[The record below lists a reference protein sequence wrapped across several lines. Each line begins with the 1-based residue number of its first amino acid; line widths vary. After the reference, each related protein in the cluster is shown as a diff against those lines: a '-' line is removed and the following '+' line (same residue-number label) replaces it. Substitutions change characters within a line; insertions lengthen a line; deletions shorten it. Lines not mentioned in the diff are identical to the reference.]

1 MPVKR
6 PVFLAV
12 SMLCGI
18 TAIGPALADHSKV
31 VVAEATYVMGDS
43 DTIAAAEEH
52 ALLRAKRQAI
62 EEAGVYLEA
71 TSEDVETHAGGRT
84 SHLNSLGIR
93 TLAAAV
99 TETDILEK
107 RRSFEGDRLVF
118 YVKIKA
124 KVHLDWLTEAIKRMK
139 ADEQLAEHHRQLAA
153 ENSHLKAELERL
165 RRQSPGGAAEGSSS
179 ARLRRNR
186 GAAERLTRTAVQARS
201 LPAKVESTTRAI
213 EEDDSYVDAYV
224 VRGQTFLRI
233 AAPAAAGKTL
243 RAEEKPLYVERAIAD
258 FTQALT
264 LDPGST
270 WALLGRGDAY
280 ALQARTEEAAADYE
294 RILTLDPLF
303 DVARQRLITLFTGL
317 AKRQAAAG
325 QWQPA
330 LASLSHI
337 LEPQATITWLA
348 YQKEAYLLRSD
359 ILTQLGDL
367 DRAVADL
374 STVLRVDPGNFR
386 ALMRRAE
393 LYRRLKQGRLARED
407 LDRACGLALEEACA
421 SPR

>member
-1 MPVKR
+1 MKR
-6 PVFLAV
+6 QVFFATFALCAV
-12 SMLCGI
+12 
-18 TAIGPALADHSKV
+18 TAIGLARADHSKV
-31 VVAEATYVMGDS
+31 VLAEATYVMGDS

-71 TSEDVETHAGGRT
+71 TSKDVETHAGGRT
-84 SHLNSLGIR
+84 THLNSLGIR

-99 TETDILEK
+99 TETEVLEK

-139 ADEQLAEHHRQLAA
+139 ADEQLAAHHRQLAA

-165 RRQSPGGAAEGSSS
+165 RRQVPGAAGEAS
-179 ARLRRNR
+179 ASNRGRHNR
-186 GAAERLTRTAVQARS
+186 GAAERLTRTAVQTRS
-201 LPAKVESTTRAI
+201 LPAKVESATRAI

-233 AAPAAAGKTL
+233 AVPVAAGTTL
-243 RAEEKPLYVERAIAD
+243 RADEKGSYVERAIAD
-258 FTQALT
+258 FTRALT

-280 ALQARTEEAAADYE
+280 ALQARPEEAAADYE

-317 AKRQAAAG
+317 AKQQAGARQ
-325 QWQPA
+325 WRPA

-337 LEPQATITWLA
+337 LEPQATIGWLA
-348 YQKEAYLLRSD
+348 YQKEAYLLRSE
-359 ILTQLGDL
+359 IYTQLGDL

-374 STVLRVDPGNFR
+374 STVLRVDPVNSQ

-393 LYRRLKQGRLARED
+393 LYRRLMQGRLARED
-407 LDRACGLALEEACA
+407 LERACGLALDEACA
-421 SPR
+421 SAQ